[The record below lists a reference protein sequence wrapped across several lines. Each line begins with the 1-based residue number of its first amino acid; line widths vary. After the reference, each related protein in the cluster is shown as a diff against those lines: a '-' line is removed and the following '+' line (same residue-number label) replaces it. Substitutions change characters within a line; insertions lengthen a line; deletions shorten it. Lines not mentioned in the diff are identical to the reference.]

1 MVSDTPEEGEKKPS
15 GAFLHD
21 RKLRR
26 RWRLLYPARRET
38 ETHAVLSLLSLQ
50 HRYVKMKTTGK
61 RDKSIKKS
69 SHLPNDSSFFIVLK
83 SVSPLNILLF

>member
-50 HRYVKMKTTGK
+50 RRYVKIKTTGK
-61 RDKSIKKS
+61 RDKSIKIK
-69 SHLPNDSSFFIVLK
+69 
-83 SVSPLNILLF
+83 